1 MEGNRA
7 VVAKKI
13 AAVLIVIIGLLALYN
28 NISWFIR
35 YLYPLKYQDYIVKY
49 SQEYQMDPYMVA
61 AVIKVESGFSPN
73 VVSSKGAVGLM
84 QIMPETATWAAEKM
98 DMKDFKIETLVIPET
113 NIKIG
118 TWYLAKLLE
127 EFNGDITLALAA
139 YNGGRGNVREWLKS
153 GQIRG
158 SKEDN
163 IPFAETKDFVSK
175 VKKAYKWYRKLYKL

>member
-1 MEGNRA
+1 M
-7 VVAKKI
+7 AKKI

-84 QIMPETATWAAEKM
+84 QIMPETATWAAEK
-98 DMKDFKIETLVIPET
+98 
-113 NIKIG
+113 
-118 TWYLAKLLE
+118 
-127 EFNGDITLALAA
+127 NGHE
-139 YNGGRGNVREWLKS
+139 G
-153 GQIRG
+153 
-158 SKEDN
+158 
-163 IPFAETKDFVSK
+163 F
-175 VKKAYKWYRKLYKL
+175 